1 MSLDQ
6 NLFTLLLTP
15 NTSDSSGLVTD
26 LTDPSGSVH
35 YRKRRILGQV
45 YKIEVYDPISESLL
59 ASATS
64 PSATS
69 KHKTIELY
77 NPSKVIELKYTG
89 TLSFRWSFKWE
100 EHEFEWKREEC
111 FMIRK
116 PDPPVMVA
124 ITKEPPGRI
133 KTSSVQILDYN
144 LNRFDIDDR
153 KGLEIVILTALL
165 TFQDASDQYH
175 QSPNDNNATSSPAA
189 LATTTS
195 ALRCFTEK
203 TVRKVSGGPTPSPPV
218 PPPKPAPKTGVER
231 VAEIQAST
239 GRGEVNEVFVV
250 DECSVKYYARYCARM
265 LQDEAMLFISIRSAG
280 ASQVPKV
287 LQVVE
292 ETKRFRHKAG
302 HEQLHQ
308 YVLYD
313 TAQIPRRGP
322 TTINL
327 DDNKDKAKGKN
338 YTPPSNIVVHLG
350 KIDMPEL
357 QPRRTVPIRPGEG
370 RTGTAKERT
379 KDGKNKD
386 SHKDKEKKVKESSD
400 KERNERKKRET
411 EHAAAKAKLR
421 SKSSAPALASHFSS
435 HQASTSQRPHIHR
448 HQMHVHK
455 SSPPQPNRP
464 ANYSAPPLP
473 PRMPVPHRVAPPP
486 NRYSTYGTY
495 PVSYQVRHSS
505 SPQRLETS
513 ISPPPPPPSSA
524 ALLARLL
531 GR

>member
-15 NTSDSSGLVTD
+15 NTSDPSGLVTD
-26 LTDPSGSVH
+26 LTDPSGNVH
-35 YRKRRILGQV
+35 YHKQRIPGQV

-89 TLSFRWSFKWE
+89 TLTFRWSFKWE

-124 ITKEPPGRI
+124 VTKEPPGRI
-133 KTSSVQILDYN
+133 KTASVQILDYN

-165 TFQDASDQYH
+165 TFQDASDSYH
-175 QSPNDNNATSSPAA
+175 ESSNDSNATSPPAV
-189 LATTTS
+189 LAATTS
-195 ALRCFTEK
+195 ALKSFTA
-203 TVRKVSGGPTPSPPV
+203 RKVSGTSSPPV

-239 GRGEVNEVFVV
+239 GRGEVNEVFIV
-250 DECSVKYYARYCARM
+250 DECSIKDYAKYCARM
-265 LQDEAMLFISIRSAG
+265 LQDEAMLFISIRSAS
-280 ASQVPKV
+280 AAQVPKV

-292 ETKRFRHKAG
+292 ETKRIRHKAG
-302 HEQLHQ
+302 DKDLYQ
-308 YVLYD
+308 YILYD
-313 TAQIPRRGP
+313 TVQIPHKGP
-322 TTINL
+322 KTVNL
-327 DDNKDKAKGKN
+327 DDSKDKAKGKN
-338 YTPPSNIVVHLG
+338 VTPPSNIVIHLG

-357 QPRRTVPIRPGEG
+357 RPRSAVPIRPREG
-370 RTGTAKERT
+370 HSDASKGRT
-379 KDGKNKD
+379 KDGKGKD
-386 SHKDKEKKVKESSD
+386 TRRDKEKKVKESSD
-400 KERNERKKRET
+400 KERKKRET
-411 EHAAAKAKLR
+411 EHAAEKAKLR

-435 HQASTSQRPHIHR
+435 QPVSTSQRPRIHP
-448 HQMHVHK
+448 HQTHPHK
-455 SSPPQPNRP
+455 SSPSQHNRP
-464 ANYSAPPLP
+464 ANHSAPPLP
-473 PRMPVPHRVAPPP
+473 PRMPMQRVAPPP
-486 NRYSTYGTY
+486 NRSSMYGTY
-495 PVSYQVRHSS
+495 PVSYHVRYSS
-505 SPQRLETS
+505 IPQHLEPPVSQPTPSP
-513 ISPPPPPPSSA
+513 SPA
-524 ALLARLL
+524 TVLAKLLWK
-531 GR
+531 

>member
-26 LTDPSGSVH
+26 LTDPSGNVH
-35 YRKRRILGQV
+35 YHKQRIPGQV

-89 TLSFRWSFKWE
+89 TLTFRWSFKWE
-100 EHEFEWKREEC
+100 EHEFEWKREAC

-124 ITKEPPGRI
+124 VTKEPPGRI
-133 KTSSVQILDYN
+133 KTASVQILDYN

-153 KGLEIVILTALL
+153 KGLEIAILTALL

-175 QSPNDNNATSSPAA
+175 EPSNDSNA
-189 LATTTS
+189 TTS
-195 ALRCFTEK
+195 ALKSLTA
-203 TVRKVSGGPTPSPPV
+203 RKVSGGSTPSPPV
-218 PPPKPAPKTGVER
+218 PPPKPAPKKGVER

-239 GRGEVNEVFVV
+239 GRGEVNEVFIV
-250 DECSVKYYARYCARM
+250 DECSFKDYAQYCARM

-280 ASQVPKV
+280 APQVPKV

-292 ETKRFRHKAG
+292 ETKRIRHKAG
-302 HEQLHQ
+302 DKDLYQ

-313 TAQIPRRGP
+313 AVQIPRKGP
-322 TTINL
+322 KTINL
-327 DDNKDKAKGKN
+327 DDRKDKAKGKD

-357 QPRRTVPIRPGEG
+357 RPRSAVPMHAREG
-370 RTGTAKERT
+370 RSDASKGRT

-386 SHKDKEKKVKESSD
+386 TRKDKEKKVKESSD
-400 KERNERKKRET
+400 KERKKRET
-411 EHAAAKAKLR
+411 EHAAEKAKLR
-421 SKSSAPALASHFSS
+421 SKSSAPVLASHFSS
-435 HQASTSQRPHIHR
+435 HPVSTSQRPRMHP
-448 HQMHVHK
+448 HQTHLHK
-455 SSPPQPNRP
+455 SLPSQSNRP
-464 ANYSAPPLP
+464 ANHSAPPLP
-473 PRMPVPHRVAPPP
+473 PRMPMHRVASPPD
-486 NRYSTYGTY
+486 RYSMYGTY
-495 PVSYQVRHSS
+495 PVTYQVQYSS
-505 SPQRLETS
+505 SPQHLEPPV
-513 ISPPPPPPSSA
+513 SPPSPSPSPA

-531 GR
+531 WK